1 MAVFANYDV
10 FFNYQSCAVASA
22 FSFWSNFSIDCDT
35 DCLIGCFISIKFDM
49 R

>member
-1 MAVFANYDV
+1 MAVFASYGV

-22 FSFWSNFSIDCDT
+22 FSFWCNFSIDCDT

-49 R
+49 H